1 MSIREVRLH
10 WRVRNGANME
20 SLVQARGKEMLPL
33 RDTREEG
40 LMIVCVIFGSLRIVD
55 EMTFNFSYEIQHV
68 SRFE

>member
-1 MSIREVRLH
+1 
-10 WRVRNGANME
+10 ME

-33 RDTREEG
+33 RDTREEADDR
-40 LMIVCVIFGSLRIVD
+40 LRYIWLSLRIVD

>member
-10 WRVRNGANME
+10 WRVRNARRGANME

-40 LMIVCVIFGSLRIVD
+40 LMIVCVIFGYHFGLS
-55 EMTFNFSYEIQHV
+55 TK
-68 SRFE
+68 

>member
-40 LMIVCVIFGSLRIVD
+40 LMIVCVIFGYHFGLS
-55 EMTFNFSYEIQHV
+55 TK
-68 SRFE
+68 